1 MDRVE
6 QIVQL
11 VSRNPGIRYSEIMR
25 ETGLANGVLS
35 HHLFKIEQ
43 AGKITIERTPR
54 VARVYPCGIPE
65 EETTVI
71 KHLRSSTSR
80 KILTVLLDGSLSF
93 KDIVSKVKKSQG
105 TVSLV
110 LKGLSEDGIVERKLV
125 NGDLMFQLT
134 NKALLDTLI
143 ERQPTFIE
151 NSANNISDIFSSI

>member
-1 MDRVE
+1 MNRIQ
-6 QIVQL
+6 QIVQI
-11 VSRNPGIRYSEIMR
+11 VSKNPGIRYSEIKR

-54 VARVYPCGIPE
+54 VARVYPCGMPE
-65 EETTVI
+65 DETIVI

-80 KILTVLLDGSLSF
+80 NILTALLEGNLSF
-93 KDIVSKVKKSQG
+93 KEIVTKVKKSQG

-110 LKGLSEDGIVERKLV
+110 LKGLSEDGIVERKIV
-125 NGDLMFQLT
+125 NGDLTFQIV

-143 ERQPTFIE
+143 EKQPTFIE